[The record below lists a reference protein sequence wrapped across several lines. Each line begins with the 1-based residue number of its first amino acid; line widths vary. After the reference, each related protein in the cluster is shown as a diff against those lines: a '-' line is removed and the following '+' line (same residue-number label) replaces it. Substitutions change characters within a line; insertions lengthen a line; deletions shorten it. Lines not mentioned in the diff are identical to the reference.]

1 MLATLRVPALVIVGT
16 ITVAGWPALEGMGG
30 AEGPTTTSS
39 VAPAP
44 KIDPACV
51 ALTSQIEALRKD
63 GIAEKIEK
71 AAHKKYKMTATDLTK
86 ADQLTKANA
95 EFQNKCS
102 TLAPRTAAAAAPAVA
117 AAPATP
123 AKNATVAAK
132 TQ

>member
-16 ITVAGWPALEGMGG
+16 ITLAGCAALDGMGG
-30 AEGPTTTSS
+30 GNDVATGS

-44 KIDPACV
+44 KIDPQCV
-51 ALTSQIEALRKD
+51 ALTSQIEALRKE

-71 AAHKKYKMTATDLTK
+71 AAHKKYKMTAADFGK

-102 TLAPRTAAAAAPAVA
+102 TLAPRTAAAAPPAVA
-117 AAPATP
+117 AVPKSTA
-123 AKNATVAAK
+123 VAAK
-132 TQ
+132 SQ